1 MLIVESLRIVRSQQ
15 LTANRLRVPHP
26 GDPIYPKENRC
37 GWMTYRE
44 SIGGRLC
51 TPAECPPGIVMSPG
65 SWLKD
70 PAHELYVCW
79 HCSPMP
85 WLHAHGTDTWV
96 DSSGGPFEV
105 LPLSRVK
112 RLLRLERVTFQL
124 WGEQG
129 ARADGAVNVT
139 LDRPA
144 FQEV

>member
-1 MLIVESLRIVRSQQ
+1 MLIIESLRIVHSHQ
-15 LTANRLRVPHP
+15 LTGSRLRVPRP
-26 GDPIYPKENRC
+26 GDPIYPRENRC

-44 SIGGRLC
+44 SIGGRPC
-51 TPAECPPGIVMSPG
+51 TPLECPPGIVMSPG

-79 HCSPMP
+79 HCSPTP
-85 WLHAHGTDTWV
+85 WLHAHGTDNWV

-105 LPLSRVK
+105 LALARVVP
-112 RLLRLERVTFQL
+112 LLRLEPVTFQL
-124 WGEQG
+124 WGEYG